1 MRERFESDEFKTYAE
16 TYRTKENPRA
26 EELFRSEEIF
36 RAPEFSSST
45 SLSTRRTLRRK
56 NMRRQRSMLASIIS
70 AVGTATGAVMIVAAV
85 LLSATKIFLSSVS
98 ATTHSLQFDMT
109 IEWADNGELTALLT
123 AEDERYEQTLS
134 DNESSYTLVFTSLAP
149 DTEYRLEIADGAT
162 VYFSGNYRTAPIEP
176 LVPISES
183 VTEHS
188 VFLSFDASLLPES
201 GYTVSFDGALQLFT
215 LSADT
220 PELLF
225 GGLMP
230 DTTYIISVIDPETED
245 VLFLHSY
252 TTLTPEPSAEL
263 FSWSTTETSIDMTI
277 LVSESDSMTATLH
290 GAGNQWQAALQEGE
304 NALHFDGLSPN
315 TEYVLEVKSDEN
327 VWLSRTF
334 RTAAAVPSIAPIY
347 ETILPDSISLE
358 FDGATLPDSYIMY
371 LNDVASGSISAE
383 QTVITWTEL
392 LPETAYHVSAVDSHG
407 NTVFEKTYTTLP
419 HEISVTEMASESTMM
434 TLRVELLV
442 EHAKTPLTVSL
453 GGQSQILK
461 NGVNAVEFT
470 GLSSDTEYA
479 LEVSDGENIYFT
491 QTYRTNAYVQKLF
504 PLEIILPESIELRFT
519 ISDLTADRYLVK
531 LNGEEVGGVT
541 AAQPNLLLSALTPG
555 MSYCVTIYD
564 DVGDTVFD
572 KTYTTPPY
580 EVSVT
585 EITSENSMT
594 TLRVELLVAHAN
606 APLTAS
612 LGGQSQILQDGVNV
626 VEFTGLSPDAEYTL
640 EVRDG
645 GNIYFTQTYRTQP
658 YEQKLF
664 PLETILPES
673 IELQFE
679 ESELA
684 ADQYLV
690 KLDGTEIV
698 SINAA
703 QPNLLLSGLTPE
715 TSYRVTIEDNIG
727 NTVFDKTYTT
737 PPYEISITE
746 TAWEATMTMLRV
758 EITVEH
764 ADVPLTASLSGQSH
778 VLQNSVNVIEFTGLS
793 PSAVYAVYVRDEEGE
808 TYFFQTYRTQEY
820 VQTLFPTEVFLSP
833 NTIYLQF
840 SEEDLTENGYEVY
853 ASSELYGRLSTSE
866 PFIRL
871 ENLTPNTRYHISIP
885 DGMGNLLLDKYYVT
899 PYLIAEV
906 NNVLCTPTS
915 ISLNLYL
922 DMPSG
927 EVTLMLTGADGD
939 TQYKIFGPGEG
950 GDVLFDGLTPMTDYT
965 LTITDDRG
973 TGHYTETFR
982 TELSPELV
990 SISGT
995 ELTLEF
1001 PWWQLEGMDGTVELF
1016 LNGASTGIFLPV
1028 ENDAVTLSNL
1038 IPQTLYE
1045 VSAVANGV
1053 TWWQDS
1059 FTTPDIIIEN
1069 AEAVVGSTDLNV
1081 SFLVQNPQGE
1091 PLRVVLLM
1099 GDMEI
1104 AAQTFTETRDGQMSF
1119 TASFETIPNGLYT
1132 VRLLRESDSLTL
1144 WQSEFVTAY
1153 SFIEVLGSPELSET
1167 EDGNELWVLPVM
1179 PGEIVEFRV
1188 TEKIQY
1194 FIAEEITA
1202 QCTAT
1207 DGSGELIPMS
1217 ESDANGTLFSFNVTE
1232 EMIGPIYELRLYR
1245 TVDGVP
1251 YLIERLYWKCRL
1263 SAI

>member
-1 MRERFESDEFKTYAE
+1 MRERFQSDEFKTYAE

-134 DNESSYTLVFTSLAP
+134 DNESSYTLVFASLAP

-183 VTEHS
+183 VTENS
-188 VFLSFDASLLPES
+188 VSLSFDASLLPES
-201 GYTVSFDGALQLFT
+201 GYTVSFNGALQLFT

-263 FSWSTTETSIDMTI
+263 FSWSTTEISIDMTI
-277 LVSESDSMTATLH
+277 LVSESDSMIATLH

-407 NTVFEKTYTTLP
+407 NTVFEKTYTTPP
-419 HEISVTEMASESTMM
+419 HEISVTEIASESTMM

-453 GGQSQILK
+453 GGQSQIL
-461 NGVNAVEFT
+461 
-470 GLSSDTEYA
+470 
-479 LEVSDGENIYFT
+479 
-491 QTYRTNAYVQKLF
+491 
-504 PLEIILPESIELRFT
+504 
-519 ISDLTADRYLVK
+519 
-531 LNGEEVGGVT
+531 
-541 AAQPNLLLSALTPG
+541 
-555 MSYCVTIYD
+555 
-564 DVGDTVFD
+564 
-572 KTYTTPPY
+572 
-580 EVSVT
+580 
-585 EITSENSMT
+585 
-594 TLRVELLVAHAN
+594 
-606 APLTAS
+606 
-612 LGGQSQILQDGVNV
+612 QDGVNV
-626 VEFTGLSPDAEYTL
+626 VEFTGLSPDAEYTF
-640 EVRDG
+640 EVRGG

-690 KLDGTEIV
+690 KLDGTEIG

-703 QPNLLLSGLTPE
+703 QLNLLLSGLTPE

-737 PPYEISITE
+737 PPYEISVTE
-746 TAWEATMTMLRV
+746 TAWEATMTTLRV

-778 VLQNSVNVIEFTGLS
+778 VLQNGVNVIEFTGLS

-885 DGMGNLLLDKYYVT
+885 DGMGNLLLDEYYLT

-906 NNVLCTPTS
+906 SDVRCTPTS
-915 ISLNLYL
+915 LSLNLYL

-927 EVTLMLTGADGD
+927 EATLMLTNANGD
-939 TQYKIFGPGEG
+939 TEYKIFGPGEG

-973 TGHYTETFR
+973 TVHYTETFR

-990 SISGT
+990 SISGN

-1001 PWWQLEGMDGTVELF
+1001 PWWQLEGAEGTVELF

-1059 FTTPDIIIEN
+1059 FTTSDIIIESSEN
-1069 AEAVVGSTDLNV
+1069 VVGSTDLNV

-1144 WQSEFVTAY
+1144 WQSELVTAY

-1167 EDGNELWVLPVM
+1167 ENGNELWVLPVM
-1179 PGEIVEFRV
+1179 PGETVEFRV
-1188 TEKIQY
+1188 TEKIPY
-1194 FIAEEITA
+1194 FTAEEITV

-1232 EMIGPIYELRLYR
+1232 EMIGSIYEFRLYR
-1245 TVDGVP
+1245 TVNGVP

-1263 SAI
+1263 AAI

>member
-70 AVGTATGAVMIVAAV
+70 AVGAATGAVMIVAAV

-109 IEWADNGELTALLT
+109 IERADDGELTALLT

-134 DNESSYTLVFTSLAP
+134 DNESSYTLVFASLAP

-183 VTEHS
+183 VTENS
-188 VFLSFDASLLPES
+188 VSLSFDASLLPES
-201 GYTVSFDGALQLFT
+201 GYTVSFNGALQLFT

-263 FSWSTTETSIDMTI
+263 FSWSATETSIDMTI
-277 LVSESDSMTATLH
+277 LISESDSMTATLH

-304 NALHFDGLSPN
+304 NTLHFDGLSPN

-327 VWLSRTF
+327 IWLSRTF
-334 RTAAAVPSIAPIY
+334 RTAVAVPSIAPIY

-358 FDGATLPDSYIMY
+358 FDGAALPDSYVIY

-392 LPETAYHVSAVDSHG
+392 LSETAYHVSAVDSHG
-407 NTVFEKTYTTLP
+407 NTVFEKTYTTPP
-419 HEISVTEMASESTMM
+419 HEISVTEMASESTMT

-504 PLEIILPESIELRFT
+504 PHEIILPESIELRFT

-531 LNGEEVGGVT
+531 LNGEEVGVVNET
-541 AAQPNLLLSALTPG
+541 QPNLLLSALTPE
-555 MSYCVTIYD
+555 MSYCVTIED

-580 EVSVT
+580 EISV
-585 EITSENSMT
+585 
-594 TLRVELLVAHAN
+594 
-606 APLTAS
+606 
-612 LGGQSQILQDGVNV
+612 
-626 VEFTGLSPDAEYTL
+626 
-640 EVRDG
+640 
-645 GNIYFTQTYRTQP
+645 
-658 YEQKLF
+658 
-664 PLETILPES
+664 
-673 IELQFE
+673 
-679 ESELA
+679 
-684 ADQYLV
+684 
-690 KLDGTEIV
+690 
-698 SINAA
+698 
-703 QPNLLLSGLTPE
+703 
-715 TSYRVTIEDNIG
+715 
-727 NTVFDKTYTT
+727 
-737 PPYEISITE
+737 TE
-746 TAWEATMTMLRV
+746 TAWESTMTTLRV

-764 ADVPLTASLSGQSH
+764 ADVPLTASLGGQSH
-778 VLQNSVNVIEFTGLS
+778 VLQNGVNVVEFTGLS
-793 PSAVYAVYVRDEEGE
+793 PSAVYTVYVRDEEGE

-820 VQTLFPTEVFLSP
+820 VQTLLPVEMFIGPD
-833 NTIYLQF
+833 TIYLQF
-840 SEEDLTENGYEVY
+840 SEEDLTEDGYEVY
-853 ASSELYGRLSTSE
+853 IDNELYGRLSKNT
-866 PFIRL
+866 PFISL
-871 ENLTPNTRYHISIP
+871 ENLTPITKYYISIP
-885 DGMGNLLLDKYYVT
+885 DGTGDLLLDEYYVT

-1028 ENDAVTLSNL
+1028 QNDAVTLSNL

-1104 AAQTFTETRDGQMSF
+1104 AAQTFTETMDGQMSF

-1144 WQSEFVTAY
+1144 WQSKLVTAY

-1179 PGEIVEFRV
+1179 PGETLEFRV
-1188 TEKIQY
+1188 TEKIPY
-1194 FIAEEITA
+1194 FTAEEITV

-1207 DGSGELIPMS
+1207 DGSGELTPMS
-1217 ESDANGTLFSFNVTE
+1217 ESDANGTLFFFDVTE
-1232 EMIGPIYELRLYR
+1232 EMIGPIYEFRLYR

>member
-134 DNESSYTLVFTSLAP
+134 DNESSYTLVFASLAP

-188 VFLSFDASLLPES
+188 VSLSFDASLLPES

-263 FSWSTTETSIDMTI
+263 FSWSATETSIDMTI

-347 ETILPDSISLE
+347 ETILPDSISLK
-358 FDGATLPDSYIMY
+358 FDGATLLDSYIMY
-371 LNDVASGSISAE
+371 LNDIASGSISAE

-461 NGVNAVEFT
+461 NGINVVEFT

-491 QTYRTNAYVQKLF
+491 QTYRT
-504 PLEIILPESIELRFT
+504 
-519 ISDLTADRYLVK
+519 
-531 LNGEEVGGVT
+531 
-541 AAQPNLLLSALTPG
+541 
-555 MSYCVTIYD
+555 
-564 DVGDTVFD
+564 
-572 KTYTTPPY
+572 
-580 EVSVT
+580 
-585 EITSENSMT
+585 
-594 TLRVELLVAHAN
+594 
-606 APLTAS
+606 
-612 LGGQSQILQDGVNV
+612 
-626 VEFTGLSPDAEYTL
+626 
-640 EVRDG
+640 
-645 GNIYFTQTYRTQP
+645 QP
-658 YEQKLF
+658 YKQKLF

-679 ESELA
+679 ESELMA
-684 ADQYLV
+684 NQYLV
-690 KLDGTEIV
+690 KLDGTEIG
-698 SINAA
+698 SISVA
-703 QPNLLLSGLTPE
+703 QPNLLLSDLTPK

-727 NTVFDKTYTT
+727 NTVFDKIYTT
-737 PPYEISITE
+737 LPYEISVTE
-746 TAWEATMTMLRV
+746 TAWETTMTTLRV

-778 VLQNSVNVIEFTGLS
+778 VLQNGVNVIEFTELS
-793 PSAVYAVYVRDEEGE
+793 PSAVYAVYVRDEEGK

-820 VQTLFPTEVFLSP
+820 VQTLFPAEVFLSP

-840 SEEDLTENGYEVY
+840 SEEDLTEDGYEVY

-885 DGMGNLLLDKYYVT
+885 DGMGDLLLDEYYLT

-906 NNVLCTPTS
+906 SDVRCTPTS

-927 EVTLMLTGADGD
+927 EATLMLTNANGD
-939 TQYKIFGPGEG
+939 TEYKIFGPGEG

-973 TGHYTETFR
+973 TVHYTETFR

-990 SISGT
+990 SISGN

-1001 PWWQLEGMDGTVELF
+1001 PWWQLEGAEGTVELF

-1059 FTTPDIIIEN
+1059 FTTSDIIIEN
-1069 AEAVVGSTDLNV
+1069 SENVVGSTDLNV

-1144 WQSEFVTAY
+1144 WQSELVTAY

-1167 EDGNELWVLPVM
+1167 ENGNDLWVLPVM
-1179 PGEIVEFRV
+1179 PGETVEFRV
-1188 TEKIQY
+1188 TEKIPY
-1194 FIAEEITA
+1194 FTAEEITV

-1232 EMIGPIYELRLYR
+1232 EMIGLIYEFRLYR